1 MGGFSIKQQDF
12 LDQATHRWNIKSG
25 ATRSGKTYL
34 DYYVIPLRIRRLAGK
49 EGLTLILGNTKGTL
63 QRNII
68 EPLQA
73 IWGTGLVSDIRS
85 DNTAILFGE
94 KCYCLGADKVNQ
106 VNRIRGMSVKYCY
119 GDEVVTWHPDVF
131 EMLKSRMD
139 KEYSCFDGTCNPEGP
154 NHWFKSFLES
164 DADIYQQQYTIYDNP
179 YLPAEVIANLER
191 EYTGT
196 VFFDRYIRGLWVAAE
211 GLIYRQFAD
220 NPTRWIKCFS
230 GKTERDKYLAD
241 VDFVSVGVDFGGN
254 RSLTTFVATAV
265 HRGYSKLTVL
275 QDHHIA
281 GGKGEIDADQVNREF
296 IAFVRRLQ
304 NDFPSLRIKYCF
316 ADSEAQYLINGL
328 RKAIR
333 AAGLPLQIGD
343 SAKYEIVQRIICTT
357 TLLNQNRL
365 FLLDGCDLVKG
376 GLESAVWDA
385 NHPDKDIRLDNF
397 STDIDI
403 LDAFEYSWERFMRKL
418 LPDR

>member
-12 LDQATHRWNIKSG
+12 LDHATHRWNIKSG

-34 DYYVIPLRIRRLAGK
+34 DYYVIPLRIRRSAGK

-220 NPTRWIKCFS
+220 NPTRWIKRFS
-230 GKTERDKYLAD
+230 GKAERDKYLAD

-281 GGKGEIDADQVNREF
+281 GGKGEIDADRVNREF

-304 NDFPSLRIKYCF
+304 DDFPSLRIKYCF

>member
-154 NHWFKSFLES
+154 NHWFKFFLES

-220 NPTRWIKCFS
+220 NPTRWIKRFP
-230 GKTERDKYLAD
+230 GKMERDKYLAD

-281 GGKGEIDADQVNREF
+281 GGKGEIDADRVNREF

-385 NHPDKDIRLDNF
+385 DHPDKDIRLDNF

-403 LDAFEYSWERFMRKL
+403 LDAFEYSWERFMKKL
-418 LPDR
+418 IPDR

>member
-12 LDQATHRWNIKSG
+12 LDHATHRWNIKSG

-220 NPTRWIKCFS
+220 NPTRWIKRFP
-230 GKTERDKYLAD
+230 GKMERDKYLAD

-281 GGKGEIDADQVNREF
+281 GGKGEIDADRVNREF

-385 NHPDKDIRLDNF
+385 DHPDKDIRLDNF

-403 LDAFEYSWERFMRKL
+403 LDAFEYSWERFMKKL
-418 LPDR
+418 IPDR

>member
-179 YLPAEVIANLER
+179 YLPVEVIANLER

-220 NPTRWIKCFS
+220 NPTRWIKRFS
-230 GKTERDKYLAD
+230 GKMERDKYLAD

-281 GGKGEIDADQVNREF
+281 GGKGEIDADRVNREF

-304 NDFPSLRIKYCF
+304 NDFPAARIKYCF

-333 AAGLPLQIGD
+333 AASLPLQIGD

-365 FLLDGCDLVKG
+365 VLLDGCDLVKG

-385 NHPDKDIRLDNF
+385 DHPDKDIRLDNF

-403 LDAFEYSWERFMRKL
+403 LDAFEYSWERFMKKL
-418 LPDR
+418 IPDR